1 MNKIYDEYNLY
12 NYQLSK
18 GCHDGTIDDMEKEY
32 KDTMDNIN
40 QLQKEGINTFVD
52 LLHLNFLTIKA
63 IELDRKIGLMKRNVK
78 EVIAMTNK
86 LDFCTN
92 CRKYTSYRIEKA
104 NINKNI
110 HGKDYTFTITIA
122 ICNECGEE
130 TTPHGL
136 IDKNIKE
143 VEEQYK
149 ELNKNK

>member
-1 MNKIYDEYNLY
+1 
-12 NYQLSK
+12 
-18 GCHDGTIDDMEKEY
+18 
-32 KDTMDNIN
+32 
-40 QLQKEGINTFVD
+40 
-52 LLHLNFLTIKA
+52 
-63 IELDRKIGLMKRNVK
+63 
-78 EVIAMTNK
+78 MTNK

-92 CRKYTSYRIEKA
+92 CRKYTSYRLEKA